1 MRRLRQR
8 IILLSLL
15 GGALYL
21 TYEYGLNDEAKEN
34 LRKAVKAVED
44 TYEQVL
50 QIAEAARGQ
59 IMEDDEPLANV
70 QATERQW
77 ELLGY

>member
-1 MRRLRQR
+1 M
-8 IILLSLL
+8 
-15 GGALYL
+15 
-21 TYEYGLNDEAKEN
+21 
-34 LRKAVKAVED
+34 KAVED

-50 QIAEAARGQ
+50 QMAEAARGQ

>member
-8 IILLSLL
+8 ILLLGLL

-44 TYEQVL
+44 TYEKVL
-50 QIAEAARGQ
+50 QMTEAARGQ
-59 IMEDDEPLANV
+59 IMEDDGPLANV